1 MGTSVRAILIRRDGF
16 RKCVDVR
23 EKTPVISV
31 PDGLDT
37 VSIYEFGDPRA
48 KEINLSIREFR
59 YEREYRDEFDN
70 NVLIYKE
77 M

>member
-1 MGTSVRAILIRRDGF
+1 MRAILIRRDGF
-16 RKCVDVR
+16 RKCVEVR
-23 EKTPVISV
+23 DKTPVVSV
-31 PDGLDT
+31 PDGMDT

-48 KEINLSIREFR
+48 KEINFSIREFR

-70 NVLIYKE
+70 NILIYKE

>member
-1 MGTSVRAILIRRDGF
+1 MRAILIRRDGF
-16 RKCVDVR
+16 RKCVEVR
-23 EKTPVISV
+23 DKTPVVSV
-31 PDGLDT
+31 PDGMDT

-70 NVLIYKE
+70 NILIYKE
-77 M
+77 I